1 MAVLCG
7 PVDREPLEDVVGH
20 VTHQIVD
27 DLADRL
33 GPVRGLLLD
42 RPALLPLEE
51 RKGAFRKR
59 RSLGAGFL
67 CSQLLDDNRRFPT
80 HLRQGERPWRSTNPG
95 GGPNQRKSLSN
106 RAIGARRSGP
116 RFETSN
122 SRSKPDAAT
131 HP

>member
-1 MAVLCG
+1 MSAPLTSRLFTVHPAEARAAGRTVKTKLSDQFVPG
-7 PVDREPLEDVVGH
+7 LVDR
-20 VTHQIVD
+20 Q
-27 DLADRL
+27 DLQ
-33 GPVRGLLLD
+33 
-42 RPALLPLEE
+42 LEE
-51 RKGAFRKR
+51 GAFRKR

-80 HLRQGERPWRSTNPG
+80 HSRQGERPWRSTNPG

-122 SRSKPDAAT
+122 SRSKPGAAT